1 MEKIRSV
8 EELKKLT
15 AKTFKQE
22 MQDLQTLKRRTGKKI
37 WTRNQ
42 SIMTIESKRNMSH
55 EDRKTVG
62 RLEAEKKEFEND
74 LLGIAIQEKAFH
86 EACRSWFL

>member
-22 MQDLQTLKRRTGKKI
+22 MQDLQTLKRRTDKKI

-42 SIMTIESKRNMSH
+42 SIMTILVLNISSKI
-55 EDRKTVG
+55 KV
-62 RLEAEKKEFEND
+62 LEVSP
-74 LLGIAIQEKAFH
+74 L
-86 EACRSWFL
+86 WFVK